1 MAEERRLKL
10 KRRRVGGGPRE
21 LSPWPPPG
29 PCEEAGQSGSEQL
42 RAEGKLLPATVSTWL
57 DDNDMNETD
66 HIWALLMKSVFPDV
80 KGSDWKTISVPDLPL
95 DSEKIPKYIEPVVTE
110 AISVGGESFM
120 WTPFPPSAALEGK
133 SRPEPLPSHG
143 AVTANMGE
151 LIDSTEIH
159 AGGSRRPLSET
170 MQNKHVLSSTDA
182 AKYLIYSNENDNML
196 PKSHLVNVK
205 SNDSCEADPVRFP
218 AEHAVRKREDLYRV
232 DARHVTGHRSADAL
246 LGPATHLQRP
256 RDQELQQP
264 MAVTMPI
271 SKPSQEKVKQQKMV
285 TGGTLCGEEDD
296 ASVSV
301 GECQGQSFSENSPC
315 ITITNS
321 DKGAITKGRSD
332 GQMEAGL
339 DLESCPMCLVP
350 FPAGFTQLDIDSHL
364 AKCLSESTED
374 VMW

>member
-10 KRRRVGGGPRE
+10 KRRRVGGGLRE
-21 LSPWPPPG
+21 LSPRPPPG
-29 PCEEAGQSGSEQL
+29 PCQEAGQSGSEQPG
-42 RAEGKLLPATVSTWL
+42 AEGKLLPATVSTWL

-66 HIWALLMKSVFPDV
+66 YIWALLMKSMFPDM

-120 WTPFPPSAALEGK
+120 WTPFPPSVALEGK
-133 SRPEPLPSHG
+133 SRPEPLHSHG
-143 AVTANMGE
+143 TVTANKGE

-159 AGGSRRPLSET
+159 AGGSRHPLSEK
-170 MQNKHVLSSTDA
+170 MQNKHALSSTDA
-182 AKYLIYSNENDNML
+182 AKYLVYPKENDNMQ

-218 AEHAVRKREDLYRV
+218 AEHAVGKREDSYLV
-232 DARHVTGHRSADAL
+232 ETWHVTGHRSADAL
-246 LGPATHLQRP
+246 LGPGTYLQRP
-256 RDQELQQP
+256 RDQEPQQP
-264 MAVTMPI
+264 TAMTMPI
-271 SKPSQEKVKQQKMV
+271 RKPSQEKVKQHKML
-285 TGGTLCGEEDD
+285 TGGTLCAEEDD
-296 ASVSV
+296 ASISV
-301 GECQGQSFSENSPC
+301 GECQVHSFSENSLC
-315 ITITNS
+315 VTITNS

-332 GQMEAGL
+332 EQMEAGL

-350 FPAGFTQLDIDSHL
+350 FPAGFTQLDVDSHL